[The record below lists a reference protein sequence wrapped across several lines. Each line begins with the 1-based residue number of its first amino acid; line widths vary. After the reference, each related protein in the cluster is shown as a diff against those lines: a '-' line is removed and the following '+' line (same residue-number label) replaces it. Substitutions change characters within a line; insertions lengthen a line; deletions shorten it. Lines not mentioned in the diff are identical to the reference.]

1 MARRGKLIVLE
12 GIDGSGKRTQ
22 ADRLAE
28 ALAARSAPP
37 VRLSFPNYESFFG
50 RMVARYLN
58 GAFGPLEAVDP
69 HFAALLYAGDRL
81 EARPAMEAALSEGRI
96 LLADRYIGSNLAHQS
111 ARVAP
116 DGREG
121 FLAWLRKLEYEVYGL
136 PREDMVVYLRVP
148 AAAAQQ
154 LVDTKASRDYTA
166 KQRDLQ
172 EASLA
177 HLEAAAAAYDRLS
190 AQPNWVRV
198 ECFDAARR
206 AIRAPVEIHREVLA
220 AVEARVLG
228 GAAKPKT

>member
-1 MARRGKLIVLE
+1 MSRCGTLIVLE

-22 ADRLAE
+22 ADLLAR
-28 ALAARSAPP
+28 ALAARGAPP

-58 GAFGPLEAVDP
+58 GAFGPLDAVDP

-81 EARPAMEAALSEGRI
+81 EARPAMQAALAEGRV

-116 DGREG
+116 EARED
-121 FLAWLRKLEYEVYGL
+121 FLAWLRRLEYEVYGL
-136 PREDMVVYLRVP
+136 PREDVVIYLRVP
-148 AAAAQQ
+148 AAQAQR
-154 LVDTKASRDYTA
+154 LVDAKRARGYTER
-166 KQRDLQ
+166 QRDLQ

-190 AQPNWVRV
+190 EQANWVRV
-198 ECFDAARR
+198 ECFDAARG
-206 AIRAPVEIHREVLA
+206 AMRAPEAIHGEVLA
-220 AVEARVLG
+220 AVEARVSG
-228 GAAKPKT
+228 GATKARR